1 MTQPIYDAWTFWDL
15 LNRRVAATPDRMMLV
30 DEAGRSLTFA
40 EFRDQA
46 ERVAAGLLA
55 MGVTEG
61 TPVTWVLPT
70 RIETVLTSFALSRLG
85 AVQNPIIHI
94 YRRREVEFCIRQTR
108 AELVVHPGVWNGF
121 DYGSMVDEI
130 VAGLHHGA
138 RTLTGYDDLPEGDPA
153 TLAPVPE
160 SGGGDTVRW
169 LYYTSGTTSDPKGV
183 KHTDASLI
191 AGGVGLARALDM
203 SGDDVG
209 SIAFPYAHIGGPD
222 YMVTM
227 LAAGFGAVLV
237 ERFNPAEAVM
247 TYARH
252 GVTMAGGSTAFYQMF
267 LDEDRK
273 SRESTGGPA
282 MPALRVLSGGGAP
295 KPPEIYFRVKEQM
308 GVPVAH
314 GYGMTEC
321 PMISQGSPRDNDH
334 QLAYTDGRPVHGCDV
349 SIVAMAADGGEAPAP
364 AGVQGEVRVSGPML
378 FSGYTDP
385 TLDRTAFDAR
395 GRFRTGDLGVLSPDG
410 HLTLTGRVKDIII
423 RKGENI
429 SAKEI
434 EDVLYAHEKVGSVA
448 VIGLTDRTRGERVCA
463 VVETAPDSD
472 DLTFE
477 EMVEACLAAGLAR
490 QKVPEQLE
498 IHPGPLPR
506 NATLKILKHKL
517 REVYETRRPVFL
529 ERREIYVA
537 RQEED

>member
-1 MTQPIYDAWTFWDL
+1 MSEPIYDARTFWDL
-15 LNRRVAATPDRMMLV
+15 LCRRVAATPDTMMLL
-30 DEAGRSLTFA
+30 DESGRSLTFS
-40 EFRDQA
+40 EFKDQA
-46 ERVAAGLLA
+46 ERVAAGLLDL
-55 MGVTEG
+55 GVRAG

-70 RIETVLTSFALSRLG
+70 RIETVLLSFALSRLG

-94 YRRREVEFCIRQTR
+94 YRHREVDFCIRQTR
-108 AELVVHPGVWNGF
+108 AELVVHPGVWSGY
-121 DYGSMVDEI
+121 DYGGMVDEI
-130 VAGLHHGA
+130 VAGLDREA
-138 RTLTGYDDLPEGDPA
+138 RTLAGYEDLPEGDPE
-153 TLAPVPE
+153 TLPPASDP
-160 SGGGDTVRW
+160 SDADAVRW

-191 AGGVGLARALDM
+191 AGGIGLARALDM
-203 SGDDVG
+203 SEADVG

-237 ERFNPAEAVM
+237 ERFDPAAAVVA
-247 TYARH
+247 YARH
-252 GVTMAGGSTAFYQMF
+252 GVTMAGGSTVFYQMF
-267 LDEDRK
+267 LEEDRK
-273 SRESTGGPA
+273 SRESTGRPA
-282 MPALRVLSGGGAP
+282 MPSLRVLSGGGAP
-295 KPPEIYFRVKEQM
+295 KPPEIYFRVKAQM

-321 PMISQGSPRDNDH
+321 PMISQGSPRDSDD
-334 QLAYTDGRPVHGCDV
+334 QLAYTDGRPVHGCEV
-349 SIVAMAADGGEAPAP
+349 SIVAMAADGGEASAP
-364 AGVQGEVRVSGPML
+364 AGVQGEVRVRGPML

-385 TLDRTAFDAR
+385 SLDKEAFDAR
-395 GRFRTGDLGVLSPDG
+395 GRFRTGDLGVLGTDG

-434 EDVLYAHEKVGSVA
+434 EDVLFAHDKVGSVA
-448 VIGLTDRTRGERVCA
+448 VIGLTDRRRGERVCA

-477 EMVEACLAAGLAR
+477 EMVETCLAAGLAR

-498 IHPGPLPR
+498 IHPDPLPR
-506 NATLKILKHKL
+506 NATFKILKHKL
-517 REVYETRRPVFL
+517 RETYETRRPVFL
-529 ERREIYVA
+529 ERREVYVA

>member
-1 MTQPIYDAWTFWDL
+1 MSEPIYDARSFWDL
-15 LNRRVAATPDRMMLV
+15 LCRRVAATPDTRMLS
-30 DEAGRSLTFA
+30 DDSGRSLTFA
-40 EFRDQA
+40 EFRDQS
-46 ERVAAGLLA
+46 ERVAAGLRDL
-55 MGVTEG
+55 GVGEG

-70 RIETVLTSFALSRLG
+70 RIETVLLSFALSRLG

-94 YRRREVEFCIRQTR
+94 YRKREVEFCIRQTR

-121 DYGSMVDEI
+121 DYGGMVEEI
-130 VAGLHHGA
+130 VAGLDHEA
-138 RTLTGYDDLPEGDPA
+138 RTLAGYDTLPEGDPA
-153 TLAPVPE
+153 TLPPASDP
-160 SGGGDTVRW
+160 SGADAVRW

-191 AGGVGLARALDM
+191 AGGIGLARALDM
-203 SGDDVG
+203 SEDDIG

-237 ERFNPAEAVM
+237 ERFDPAAAVIA
-247 TYARH
+247 YARH

-267 LDEDRK
+267 LEEDRK
-273 SRESTGGPA
+273 SRDSTGKPA

-321 PMISQGSPRDNDH
+321 PMISQGSPHDSDH
-334 QLAYTDGRPVHGCDV
+334 QLAYTDGRPVHGCEV
-349 SIVAMAADGGEAPAP
+349 SIVAMAADGGEARAP

-385 TLDRTAFDAR
+385 ALDRTAFDAR

-434 EDVLYAHEKVGSVA
+434 EDVLYAHDKVGSVA

-477 EMVEACLAAGLAR
+477 EMVETCLAAGLAR

-517 REVYETRRPVFL
+517 REVYDTRRPVFL
-529 ERREIYVA
+529 ERREVYVA

>member
-1 MTQPIYDAWTFWDL
+1 MTEPIYDARTFWDL

-70 RIETVLTSFALSRLG
+70 RIETVLLSFALSRLG

-94 YRRREVEFCIRQTR
+94 YRKREVGFCIRQTR

-121 DYGSMVDEI
+121 DYGGMASEI
-130 VAGLHHGA
+130 IAGLDHEA
-138 RTLTGYDDLPEGDPA
+138 RTLAGYDTLPEGDPA
-153 TLAPVPE
+153 TLPPVPE
-160 SGGGDTVRW
+160 SDGGDTVRW

-237 ERFNPAEAVM
+237 ERFDPAAAVV

-267 LDEDRK
+267 LEEDRK
-273 SRESTGGPA
+273 SRESTGRPA
-282 MPALRVLSGGGAP
+282 MPTLRVLSGGGAP

-321 PMISQGSPRDNDH
+321 PMISQGSPRDSDR

-385 TLDRTAFDAR
+385 TLNRRAFDAR
-395 GRFRTGDLGVLSPDG
+395 GRFRTGDLGVLGPDG

-434 EDVLYAHEKVGSVA
+434 EDVLYAHDKVGAVA

-477 EMVEACLAAGLAR
+477 EMVETCLAAGLAR